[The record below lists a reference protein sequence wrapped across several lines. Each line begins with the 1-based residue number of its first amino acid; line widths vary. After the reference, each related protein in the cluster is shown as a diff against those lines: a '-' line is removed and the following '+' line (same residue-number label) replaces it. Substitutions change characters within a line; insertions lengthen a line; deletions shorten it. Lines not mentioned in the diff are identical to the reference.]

1 MKKTFKKVLANILV
15 INGLSV
21 GLMACTETNDV
32 INPGQKPVVEAY
44 LAPGQPVVVK
54 LTKEIP
60 YTSENAEGK
69 AEPINGLT
77 IRVTSSTGQVFVLKS
92 LGEGQYSSA
101 STERVASA
109 GTIYQMEFEYLGR
122 KVSART
128 EIPPRPK
135 GFKLDR
141 SDVYRTKIDLSG
153 GGFPNFRGGSDD
165 NTAINATW
173 QNPDQLYHFVAAE
186 IKTTNPTRVITL
198 PSGFD
203 PPRFRF
209 TNSPTTGTSNA
220 LPPPSFEYFGTYQVV
235 LYRVGIEYADLYRS
249 GGTSTQNLS
258 TPSTSIT
265 NGLGI
270 FTGVNADT
278 LQLVV
283 RPK

>member
-1 MKKTFKKVLANILV
+1 MTKIFNQVLAKIAIIMGLALV
-15 INGLSV
+15 L
-21 GLMACTETNDV
+21 LACTETNDV
-32 INPGQKPVVEAY
+32 VNPGQKPVVEAY
-44 LAPGQPVVVK
+44 LAPGHPVTIK

-60 YTSENAEGK
+60 YNSENTEGK

-92 LGEGQYSSA
+92 LGEGKYSSA
-101 STERVASA
+101 STERVVQA
-109 GTIYQMEFEYLGR
+109 GAVYQMEFEYLGR

-141 SDVYRTKIDLSG
+141 SDIYRTKIDLSG
-153 GGFPNFRGGSDD
+153 GGFPNFGSDD
-165 NTAINATW
+165 NTAVNATW
-173 QNPDQLYHFVAAE
+173 QNTEQSYYFVAAE
-186 IKTTNPTRVITL
+186 IKTANPTRVITL
-198 PSGFD
+198 PNGFD
-203 PPRFRF
+203 LPRIRF
-209 TNSPTTGTSNA
+209 TNSPTTGTSNP

-258 TPSTSIT
+258 TPPTSIT